1 MAEMGDLISR
11 QAVDELV
18 WRFLKKGTDEN
29 IAFYEH
35 FLELPSVKDWI
46 PVSSG
51 VLPDIGQRVLVTIE
65 SYDEGRTVR
74 ETIYDKHGF
83 LCGNGVAWMP
93 KPEPY
98 KGD

>member
-1 MAEMGDLISR
+1 MTEVGDLISR
-11 QAVDELV
+11 RAVDELA
-18 WRFLKKGTDEN
+18 WRFLKKATDEN

-35 FLELPSVKDWI
+35 FLDLPPAEMWI

-51 VLPDIGQRVLVTIE
+51 KLPEIGQRVLVTIE
-65 SYDEGRTVR
+65 SYDEGRTVK
-74 ETIYDKHGF
+74 ETIYDKYGF